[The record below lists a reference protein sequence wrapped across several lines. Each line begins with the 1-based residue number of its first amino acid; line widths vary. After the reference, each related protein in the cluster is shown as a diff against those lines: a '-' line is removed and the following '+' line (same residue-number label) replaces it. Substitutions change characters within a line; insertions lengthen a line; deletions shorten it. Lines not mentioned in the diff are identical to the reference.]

1 MCNTSTFEYFTV
13 LPEKVAKT
21 STEKCKAMTS
31 QPLVSNSQ
39 HWGEFIVS
47 LLSLSLLLEEKLV
60 TFLPMYEPF
69 EVRFWH
75 QFHSPLLFHSPS
87 KEHWVVIPHFPGS
100 YKTQLQNL
108 LSCSQTSQSSGE
120 LLSKGS
126 ITQFYKK
133 NTLHNQK
140 PKATET
146 EKRKTWRQK
155 RGQKEKKERW
165 WRSKQ
170 EKEKRA
176 EENGEKERWREDR
189 LLCLYKYG
197 ITLLL
202 YALYSSTERFNWL
215 FHSF

>member
-108 LSCSQTSQSSGE
+108 LSCSQTPQSSGE

-133 NTLHNQK
+133 KHFAQ
-140 PKATET
+140 PET
-146 EKRKTWRQK
+146 K
-155 RGQKEKKERW
+155 GD
-165 WRSKQ
+165 
-170 EKEKRA
+170 
-176 EENGEKERWREDR
+176 GD
-189 LLCLYKYG
+189 
-197 ITLLL
+197 
-202 YALYSSTERFNWL
+202 
-215 FHSF
+215 